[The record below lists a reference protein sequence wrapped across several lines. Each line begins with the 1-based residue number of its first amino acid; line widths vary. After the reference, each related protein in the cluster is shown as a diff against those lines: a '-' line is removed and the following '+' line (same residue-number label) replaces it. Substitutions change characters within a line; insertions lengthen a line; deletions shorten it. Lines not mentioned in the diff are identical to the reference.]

1 MVIACI
7 SACAAACTADE
18 DCALNGQCLPSGV
31 CLCNPGWTGAAC
43 GQLRLAPATATNGYN
58 VPGTSSWG
66 GAPVYDR
73 QSSTYHMYL
82 AEFIEHCGLQ
92 AWHLNSRIVHAVS
105 QSPIGPYAF
114 VEEVVPVYSHNPS
127 VAVTANGTGLI
138 LMHIG
143 GGLPDASSGPPRTC
157 RNGSSSTNYSAPVA
171 APAAAA
177 PSAPVPTLCADGFAG
192 PWRSCNWTGPP
203 TGFTNPTLFAAAD
216 GSLLVGG
223 NRNYSL
229 ALTRGSGCS
238 RFSCAAWSAA
248 ANVLPNRTGED
259 PWVWQAADGAW
270 HALLHDMSPDMPAG
284 RHAFSRDGAAWT
296 VTADLA
302 YDGNVTFADGS
313 RVAFAKRE
321 RPHLLLDPRTRAPL
335 ALATGVMQHSENVD
349 DYSYTLVQAIL
360 A

>member
-1 MVIACI
+1 MGQIAARNPKDAEGYKRFMRY
-7 SACAAACTADE
+7 SE
-18 DCALNGQCLPSGV
+18 GV
-31 CLCNPGWTGAAC
+31 F
-43 GQLRLAPATATNGYN
+43 QEGYLKL
-58 VPGTSSWG
+58 G
-66 GAPVYDR
+66 
-73 QSSTYHMYL
+73 H
-82 AEFIEHCGLQ
+82 E
-92 AWHLNSRIVHAVS
+92 
-105 QSPIGPYAF
+105 AF
-114 VEEVVPVYSHNPS
+114 LDFRSMLE
-127 VAVTANGTGLI
+127 
-138 LMHIG
+138 
-143 GGLPDASSGPPRTC
+143 
-157 RNGSSSTNYSAPVA
+157 A
-171 APAAAA
+171 APALMKYQA
-177 PSAPVPTLCADGFAG
+177 
-192 PWRSCNWTGPP
+192 WRSVYSIVSSYIEDPHLREAFSFHT
-203 TGFTNPTLFAAAD
+203 
-216 GSLLVGG
+216 LLVGG